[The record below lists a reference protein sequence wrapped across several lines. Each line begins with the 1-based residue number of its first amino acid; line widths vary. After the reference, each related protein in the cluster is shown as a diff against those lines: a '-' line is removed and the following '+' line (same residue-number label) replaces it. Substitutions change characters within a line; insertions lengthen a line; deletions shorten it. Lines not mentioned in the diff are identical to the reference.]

1 MTEIMALLNETDLA
15 QQAEK
20 MRLRKDENTL
30 TVVGS
35 GVILFGVWTVV
46 KMVLQEI
53 NRFPEFMAELGAD
66 ELGFEETG
74 LADLGLDPN
83 LLAMAVAFTVVIIVY
98 LMDLGLRVFVGLSA
112 RAEGR
117 GRPQGR
123 LYLILAGLLL
133 VLSGL
138 SFVSYVITYFSHS
151 EYVVDADA
159 AILVELTSF
168 ITLLQMIIS
177 AVRVRRARRM
187 EKERG

>member
-15 QQAEK
+15 QQAGK
-20 MRLRKDENTL
+20 MRLRRDENTL

-53 NRFPEFMAELGAD
+53 NRFPEFMAELGVD
-66 ELGFEETG
+66 ELEFEETG
-74 LADLGLDPN
+74 LADMGLDPN
-83 LLAMAVAFTVVIIVY
+83 LLAMAVAFTVVIIVF
-98 LMDLGLRVFVGLSA
+98 LMDLALRVFVGLSA

-123 LYLILAGLLL
+123 LYLILAGMLL

>member
-15 QQAEK
+15 QQAGK
-20 MRLRKDENTL
+20 MRLRRDENTL

-53 NRFPEFMAELGAD
+53 NRFPEFMAELGVD

-74 LADLGLDPN
+74 LADMRLDPK
-83 LLAMAVAFTVVIIVY
+83 LLATVVAFTVVIIVF
-98 LMDLGLRVFVGLSA
+98 LMDLALRVFVGLSA

-138 SFVSYVITYFSHS
+138 SFVLYVITYFSHS

>member
-1 MTEIMALLNETDLA
+1 MTEIMALLNEADVA
-15 QQAEK
+15 QQKEK
-20 MRLRKDENTL
+20 MRLRRDENTL

-74 LADLGLDPN
+74 LADMGLDPK
-83 LLAMAVAFTVVIIVY
+83 LLATVVAFTVVIIVY

>member
-1 MTEIMALLNETDLA
+1 MALLNEADVA
-15 QQAEK
+15 QQKEK
-20 MRLRKDENTL
+20 MRLRRDENTL

-46 KMVLQEI
+46 KMVLHEL
-53 NRFPEFMAELGAD
+53 NRLPEFMAELGAD

-74 LADLGLDPN
+74 LADMGLDPK
-83 LLAMAVAFTVVIIVY
+83 LLATVVAFTVVIIVF
-98 LMDLGLRVFVGLSA
+98 LMDLALRVFVGLSA

-123 LYLILAGLLL
+123 LYLILAGMLLL
-133 VLSGL
+133 LSGV
-138 SFVSYVITYFSHS
+138 SFCSYVVTYFLPSDT
-151 EYVVDADA
+151 VVDADA

-187 EKERG
+187 EKKRG

>member
-15 QQAEK
+15 QQAGK
-20 MRLRKDENTL
+20 MRLRRDENTL

-66 ELGFEETG
+66 ELGFEGTG
-74 LADLGLDPN
+74 LAEMGLDPN
-83 LLAMAVAFTVVIIVY
+83 LLATVVAFTVVLIVF
-98 LMDLGLRVFVGLSA
+98 LLDLALRVFVGLSA

>member
-1 MTEIMALLNETDLA
+1 MTEIMALLNEADVA
-15 QQAEK
+15 QQKEK

-46 KMVLQEI
+46 KMVLHEL
-53 NRFPEFMAELGAD
+53 NRLPEFMAELGAD

-74 LADLGLDPN
+74 LADMGLDPK
-83 LLAMAVAFTVVIIVY
+83 LLATVVAFMVVIIVF
-98 LMDLGLRVFVGLSA
+98 LMDLALRVFVGLSA
-112 RAEGR
+112 KAEGR

>member
-15 QQAEK
+15 QQAGK
-20 MRLRKDENTL
+20 MRLRRDENTL

-53 NRFPEFMAELGAD
+53 NRFPEFMAELGVD
-66 ELGFEETG
+66 ELEFEETG
-74 LADLGLDPN
+74 LADMGLDPN
-83 LLAMAVAFTVVIIVY
+83 LLAMAVAFTVVIIVF
-98 LMDLGLRVFVGLSA
+98 LMDLALRVFVGLSA

-123 LYLILAGLLL
+123 LYLILAGMLL

-187 EKERG
+187 EKKRG

>member
-1 MTEIMALLNETDLA
+1 MTEIMALLNEADVA
-15 QQAEK
+15 QQKEK
-20 MRLRKDENTL
+20 MRLRRDENTL

-53 NRFPEFMAELGAD
+53 NRLPEFMAELGAD

-74 LADLGLDPN
+74 LADMGLDPN
-83 LLAMAVAFTVVIIVY
+83 LLAMAVAFTVVIIVF
-98 LMDLGLRVFVGLSA
+98 LMDLALRVFVGLSA

>member
-1 MTEIMALLNETDLA
+1 MTEIMALLNEADVA
-15 QQAEK
+15 QQKEK
-20 MRLRKDENTL
+20 MRLRRDENTL

-46 KMVLQEI
+46 KMVLHEL
-53 NRFPEFMAELGAD
+53 NRLPEFMAELGAD

-74 LADLGLDPN
+74 LADMGLDPK
-83 LLAMAVAFTVVIIVY
+83 LLATVVAFTVVIIVF
-98 LMDLGLRVFVGLSA
+98 LMDLALRVFVGLSA

-177 AVRVRRARRM
+177 AVGVRRARRM
-187 EKERG
+187 EKKRG

>member
-1 MTEIMALLNETDLA
+1 MTEIMALLNEADLA

-187 EKERG
+187 EKKRG

>member
-15 QQAEK
+15 QQAGK
-20 MRLRKDENTL
+20 MRLRRDENTL

-138 SFVSYVITYFSHS
+138 SFVLYVITYFSHS

>member
-15 QQAEK
+15 QQAGK
-20 MRLRKDENTL
+20 MRLRRDENTL

-53 NRFPEFMAELGAD
+53 NRFPEFMAELGVD

-177 AVRVRRARRM
+177 AVRVKRARRM
-187 EKERG
+187 EMERG

>member
-74 LADLGLDPN
+74 LADLGLDSN

>member
-1 MTEIMALLNETDLA
+1 
-15 QQAEK
+15 
-20 MRLRKDENTL
+20 
-30 TVVGS
+30 
-35 GVILFGVWTVV
+35 
-46 KMVLQEI
+46 
-53 NRFPEFMAELGAD
+53 MAELGAD

>member
-1 MTEIMALLNETDLA
+1 MTEIMALLNEADVA
-15 QQAEK
+15 QQKEK
-20 MRLRKDENTL
+20 MRLRRDENTL

-46 KMVLQEI
+46 KMVLHEL
-53 NRFPEFMAELGAD
+53 NRLPEFMAELGAD

-74 LADLGLDPN
+74 LADMGLDPK
-83 LLAMAVAFTVVIIVY
+83 LLATVVAFMVVIIVF
-98 LMDLGLRVFVGLSA
+98 LMDLALRVFVGLSA
-112 RAEGR
+112 KAEGR

>member
-1 MTEIMALLNETDLA
+1 MALLNETDLA
-15 QQAEK
+15 QQAGK
-20 MRLRKDENTL
+20 MRLRRDENTL

-53 NRFPEFMAELGAD
+53 NRFPEFMAELGVD

-74 LADLGLDPN
+74 LAHLGLDPN

-138 SFVSYVITYFSHS
+138 SFVSYVIMYFSHS

-177 AVRVRRARRM
+177 AVRVKRARRM

>member
-1 MTEIMALLNETDLA
+1 MTEIMALLNEADVA
-15 QQAEK
+15 QQKEK
-20 MRLRKDENTL
+20 MRLRRDENTL

-53 NRFPEFMAELGAD
+53 NRFPEFMAELGVD
-66 ELGFEETG
+66 ELGFEGTG
-74 LADLGLDPN
+74 LADMGLDPK
-83 LLAMAVAFTVVIIVY
+83 LLATVVAFTVVIIVF
-98 LMDLGLRVFVGLSA
+98 LMDLALRVFVGLSA

>member
-15 QQAEK
+15 QQAGK
-20 MRLRKDENTL
+20 MRLRRDENTL

>member
-1 MTEIMALLNETDLA
+1 MTEIMALLNEADLA

-98 LMDLGLRVFVGLSA
+98 LLDLGLRVFVGLSA

-133 VLSGL
+133 FLSGL
-138 SFVSYVITYFSHS
+138 SFSTYVITYFSHS
-151 EYVVDADA
+151 DHVVDADA

-187 EKERG
+187 GKERG

>member
-53 NRFPEFMAELGAD
+53 NRFPEFMAELGVD

-138 SFVSYVITYFSHS
+138 SFVLYVITYFSHS

>member
-53 NRFPEFMAELGAD
+53 NRFPELMAELGVD

-117 GRPQGR
+117 GKPQGR

-177 AVRVRRARRM
+177 AVRVKRARRM

>member
-15 QQAEK
+15 QQAGK
-20 MRLRKDENTL
+20 MRLRRDENTL

-53 NRFPEFMAELGAD
+53 NRFPEFMAELGVD

-74 LADLGLDPN
+74 LADMGLDPK
-83 LLAMAVAFTVVIIVY
+83 LLATVVAFTVVIIVF
-98 LMDLGLRVFVGLSA
+98 LMDLALRVFVGLSA

>member
-15 QQAEK
+15 QQAGK
-20 MRLRKDENTL
+20 MRLRRDENTL

-53 NRFPEFMAELGAD
+53 NRFPEFMAELGVD

-123 LYLILAGLLL
+123 LYLILAGMLL

-177 AVRVRRARRM
+177 AVRVKRARRM

>member
-15 QQAEK
+15 QQAGK
-20 MRLRKDENTL
+20 MRLRRDENTL

-53 NRFPEFMAELGAD
+53 NRFPEFMAELGVD

-177 AVRVRRARRM
+177 AVRVKRARRM

>member
-1 MTEIMALLNETDLA
+1 MTEIMALLNEADVA
-15 QQAEK
+15 QQKEK
-20 MRLRKDENTL
+20 MRLRRDENTL

-53 NRFPEFMAELGAD
+53 NRFPEFMAELGVD

-74 LADLGLDPN
+74 LANLGLDPN

-138 SFVSYVITYFSHS
+138 SFVLYVITYFSHS

>member
-15 QQAEK
+15 QQAGK
-20 MRLRKDENTL
+20 MRLRRDENTL

-53 NRFPEFMAELGAD
+53 NRFPEFMAELGVD

>member
-1 MTEIMALLNETDLA
+1 MTEIMALLNEADVA
-15 QQAEK
+15 QQKEK
-20 MRLRKDENTL
+20 MRLRRDENTL

-53 NRFPEFMAELGAD
+53 NRFPEFMAELGVD

-74 LADLGLDPN
+74 LADMGLDPK
-83 LLAMAVAFTVVIIVY
+83 LLATVVAFMVVIIVF
-98 LMDLGLRVFVGLSA
+98 LMDLALRVFVGLSA
-112 RAEGR
+112 KAEGR

>member
-1 MTEIMALLNETDLA
+1 MTEIMALLNEADVA
-15 QQAEK
+15 QQKEK
-20 MRLRKDENTL
+20 MRLRRDENTL

-74 LADLGLDPN
+74 LADMGLDPK
-83 LLAMAVAFTVVIIVY
+83 LLATVVAFTVVIIVF
-98 LMDLGLRVFVGLSA
+98 LMDLALRVFVGLSA

>member
-1 MTEIMALLNETDLA
+1 MALLNETDLA
-15 QQAEK
+15 QQAGK
-20 MRLRKDENTL
+20 MRLRRDENTL

-53 NRFPEFMAELGAD
+53 NRFPELMAELGVD

-187 EKERG
+187 EKKRG